1 MASKMA
7 VRLSLIELAFVT
19 SEDVANWEIFVGLGF
34 IGLGKSSRTVTFKY
48 FLLVSPFDVMLHF
61 QVPLGK

>member
-7 VRLSLIELAFVT
+7 VRLSLIELVFAI
-19 SEDVANWEIFVGLGF
+19 SEDFANWEIFVGFGF
-34 IGLGKSSRTVTFKY
+34 IGLGKSSSTVTFKN